1 MDKRIE
7 EYLDSVVP
15 ERLSKRRKMLIR
27 EEMQNHISD
36 HIEFYTEIG
45 YGEDESVEK
54 ALADMGDDGGVTEMI
69 KKDFEKV
76 YGEKIWMPILA
87 FVLTAAVIIAAMSCG
102 VWILSADSKGSPET
116 AEIFASFAIILAF
129 SFALAVAYRKGFK
142 KTLLAIGIPNLLFG
156 ATLISSGYSQPAIY
170 ALISDIGF
178 LLEKTTPLITYKF
191 ASEQELVNEYISFIA
206 GIVLDI
212 GLALVS
218 LILFIRLRKKGTPEK
233 KSKKGIIITAS
244 VLCAAAIGLTF
255 MYTGTEEFYRSYKY
269 VMNGKKFET
278 SDGICKQ
285 SEAAFESIDLGMDYN
300 EAVRRLR
307 VQGYM
312 PFDEYRKT
320 QSREMS
326 KRLKYSLG
334 ELELTVTDEGY
345 TVFINPNIFYDDNDI
360 YGRNGSNGFVY
371 LRADSDGCVE
381 SKGVGSGAAV
391 KDKYGYVPDHHS
403 GGSGGRDCYHNFK
416 TVRAGD
422 SRDEVMKKLAGEDG
436 DIFAR
441 FLTLKNGEENEYCRV
456 SHAGRGSP
464 DEIYYPV
471 VAELWFENGKL
482 SDAKLYCLGEYVY
495 NETRV
500 YELQK

>member
-7 EYLDSVVP
+7 EYLDSVIP
-15 ERLSKRRKMLIR
+15 EKLSKRRQKLIR
-27 EEMQNHISD
+27 EELRDHISD

-45 YGEDESVEK
+45 YSEDESIQK

-87 FVLTAAVIIAAMSCG
+87 FVLTTLVIMSAMFGG
-102 VWILSADSKGSPET
+102 VWIVSADSKGSPET

-156 ATLISSGYSQPAIY
+156 ATLISSGYTQPAIY
-170 ALISDIGF
+170 ALVCDICF
-178 LLEKTTPLITYKF
+178 MLEKTTPLITYKF
-191 ASEQELVNEYISFIA
+191 ASEQELVGEYIAYAA
-206 GIVLDI
+206 GVAADI
-212 GLALVS
+212 GFALAA
-218 LILFIRLRKKGTPEK
+218 LILFIKLRKKGTPEK

-255 MYTGTEEFYRSYKY
+255 MYTGTEKFYRSYKY

-345 TVFINPNIFYDDNDI
+345 TVFINPNVFYDYSGID
-360 YGRNGSNGFVY
+360 GRNYSNGFVY
-371 LRADSDGCVE
+371 IRADSDGCIE
-381 SKGVGSGAAV
+381 SKGVGSGT
-391 KDKYGYVPDHHS
+391 KPGD
-403 GGSGGRDCYHNFK
+403 GSYSVTFSSDDN
-416 TVRAGD
+416 
-422 SRDEVMKKLAGEDG
+422 SDG
-436 DIFAR
+436 ITEGIVENCSVSSKF
-441 FLTLKNGEENEYCRV
+441 FTLKDGVTTRKYV
-456 SHAGRGSP
+456 VTPGRP
-464 DEIYYPV
+464 YRIEDM
-471 VAELWFENGKL
+471 L
-482 SDAKLYCLGEYVY
+482 
-495 NETRV
+495 
-500 YELQK
+500 

>member
-7 EYLDSVVP
+7 SYLDSVIP
-15 ERLSKRRKMLIR
+15 EKLSKRRQKLIR
-27 EEMQNHISD
+27 EELRDHISD
-36 HIEFYTEIG
+36 HIDFYTEIG
-45 YGEDESVEK
+45 YSEDESIQK
-54 ALADMGDDGGVTEMI
+54 ALADMGDDGGVTAMV

-87 FVLTAAVIIAAMSCG
+87 FVLTTAVIMTAMSCG

-156 ATLISSGYSQPAIY
+156 ATLISSGYTQPAIY
-170 ALISDIGF
+170 ALVCDICF
-178 LLEKTTPLITYKF
+178 MLEKTTPLITYKF

-218 LILFIRLRKKGTPEK
+218 LILFIKLRKKGTPEK

-255 MYTGTEEFYRSYKY
+255 MYTGTEKFYRSYKY

-285 SEAAFESIDLGMDYN
+285 SEAVFDSIELGMSYD
-300 EAVRRLR
+300 EAKLKLR

-312 PFDEYRKT
+312 PFDEYCET
-320 QSREMS
+320 QSGGMR
-326 KRLKYSLG
+326 KRLKYSLN
-334 ELELTVTDEGY
+334 ELNLAVTDEGY
-345 TVFINPNIFYDDNDI
+345 TVFVNPNVFYDYSGID
-360 YGRNGSNGFVY
+360 GRNYSNGFVY
-371 LRADSDGCVE
+371 IRADSDGCIE
-381 SKGVGSGAAV
+381 SKGVGSGT
-391 KDKYGYVPDHHS
+391 KPGD
-403 GGSGGRDCYHNFK
+403 GSYSVTFSSDDN
-416 TVRAGD
+416 
-422 SRDEVMKKLAGEDG
+422 SDG
-436 DIFAR
+436 ITEGIVENCSVSSKF
-441 FLTLKNGEENEYCRV
+441 FTLKDGVTTRKYV
-456 SHAGRGSP
+456 VTPGRP
-464 DEIYYPV
+464 YRIEDM
-471 VAELWFENGKL
+471 L
-482 SDAKLYCLGEYVY
+482 
-495 NETRV
+495 
-500 YELQK
+500 

>member
-7 EYLDSVVP
+7 SYLDSVIP
-15 ERLSKRRKMLIR
+15 EKLSKRRQKLIR
-27 EEMQNHISD
+27 EELRDHISD
-36 HIEFYTEIG
+36 HIDFYTEIG
-45 YGEDESVEK
+45 YSEDESIQK
-54 ALADMGDDGGVTEMI
+54 ALADMGDDGGVTAMV

-87 FVLTAAVIIAAMSCG
+87 FVLTTLVIMSAMFGG
-102 VWILSADSKGSPET
+102 VWIVSGDSKGSPQAYEV
-116 AEIFASFAIILAF
+116 FLSFAIILVM
-129 SFALAVAYRKGFK
+129 SFAMVFAYRKGLK
-142 KTLLAIGIPNLLFG
+142 KTLLAIGIPN
-156 ATLISSGYSQPAIY
+156 

-255 MYTGTEEFYRSYKY
+255 MYTGTEKFYRSYKY

-307 VQGYM
+307 VHGYM

-403 GGSGGRDCYHNFK
+403 GGSGGRSCYQNFK
-416 TVRAGD
+416 TVRVGD
-422 SRDEVMKKLAGEDG
+422 RKDEVMKKLAGEDG

-495 NETRV
+495 GRQRV
-500 YELQK
+500 YELEK

>member
-7 EYLDSVVP
+7 SYLDSVIP
-15 ERLSKRRKMLIR
+15 EKLSKRRQKLIR
-27 EEMQNHISD
+27 EELRDHISD
-36 HIEFYTEIG
+36 HIDFYTEIG
-45 YGEDESVEK
+45 YSEDESIQK

-87 FVLTAAVIIAAMSCG
+87 FVLTTLVIMSAMFGG
-102 VWILSADSKGSPET
+102 VWIVSGDSKGSPET

-156 ATLISSGYSQPAIY
+156 ATLISSGYTQPAIY
-170 ALISDIGF
+170 ALICDICF
-178 LLEKTTPLITYKF
+178 MLEKLTPLITYKF
-191 ASEQELVNEYISFIA
+191 ASEQELVGEYIAYAA
-206 GIVLDI
+206 GVAADI
-212 GLALVS
+212 GFALAA
-218 LILFIRLRKKGTPEK
+218 LILFIKLRKKGTPEK

-255 MYTGTEEFYRSYKY
+255 MYTGTEKFYRSYKY

-320 QSREMS
+320 QSWGMR
-326 KRLKYSLG
+326 KRLKYSLN
-334 ELELTVTDEGY
+334 ELDLAVTDEGY

-371 LRADSDGCVE
+371 LRADSDGCIE
-381 SKGVGSGAAV
+381 SKGVGSGT
-391 KDKYGYVPDHHS
+391 KPGD
-403 GGSGGRDCYHNFK
+403 GSYSVTFSSDDN
-416 TVRAGD
+416 
-422 SRDEVMKKLAGEDG
+422 SDG
-436 DIFAR
+436 ITEGIVENCSVSSKF
-441 FLTLKNGEENEYCRV
+441 FTLKDGVTTRKYV
-456 SHAGRGSP
+456 VTPGRP
-464 DEIYYPV
+464 YRIEDM
-471 VAELWFENGKL
+471 L
-482 SDAKLYCLGEYVY
+482 
-495 NETRV
+495 
-500 YELQK
+500 

>member
-7 EYLDSVVP
+7 SYLDSVIP
-15 ERLSKRRKMLIR
+15 EKLSKRRQKLIR
-27 EEMQNHISD
+27 EALRDHISD
-36 HIEFYTEIG
+36 HIDFYTEIG
-45 YGEDESVEK
+45 YSEDESIQK
-54 ALADMGDDGGVTEMI
+54 ALADMGDDGGVTAMV

-87 FVLTAAVIIAAMSCG
+87 FVLTTAVIMTAMSCG

-156 ATLISSGYSQPAIY
+156 ATLISSGYTQPAIY
-170 ALISDIGF
+170 ALVCDICF
-178 LLEKTTPLITYKF
+178 MLEKLTPLITYKF
-191 ASEQELVNEYISFIA
+191 ASEQELVGEYIAYVA
-206 GIVLDI
+206 GVAADI
-212 GLALVS
+212 GFALAALV
-218 LILFIRLRKKGTPEK
+218 LFIKLREKGTPEK

-285 SEAAFESIDLGMDYN
+285 SEAAFDSIELGMSYD
-300 EAVRRLR
+300 EAKLKLR

-312 PFDEYRKT
+312 PFDEYCET

-345 TVFINPNIFYDDNDI
+345 TVFINPNIFYDYSGID
-360 YGRNGSNGFVY
+360 GRNYSNGFVY

-381 SKGVGSGAAV
+381 SKGVGSGT
-391 KDKYGYVPDHHS
+391 KPGD
-403 GGSGGRDCYHNFK
+403 GSYSVTFSSDDN
-416 TVRAGD
+416 
-422 SRDEVMKKLAGEDG
+422 SDG
-436 DIFAR
+436 ITEGIVENCSVSSKF
-441 FLTLKNGEENEYCRV
+441 FTLKDGVTTRKYV
-456 SHAGRGSP
+456 VTPGRP
-464 DEIYYPV
+464 YRIEDM
-471 VAELWFENGKL
+471 L
-482 SDAKLYCLGEYVY
+482 
-495 NETRV
+495 
-500 YELQK
+500 

>member
-7 EYLDSVVP
+7 SYLDSVIP
-15 ERLSKRRKMLIR
+15 EKLSKRRQKLIR
-27 EEMQNHISD
+27 EELRDHISD
-36 HIEFYTEIG
+36 HIDFYTEIG
-45 YGEDESVEK
+45 YSEDESIQK
-54 ALADMGDDGGVTEMI
+54 ALADMGDDGGVTAMV

-87 FVLTAAVIIAAMSCG
+87 FVLTMLMLFAAIYCG
-102 VWILSADSKGSPET
+102 VWILSADSKGSPSVFEV
-116 AEIFASFAIILAF
+116 IASFAIILVM
-129 SFALAVAYRKGFK
+129 SFAMVFAYRKGLK

-156 ATLISSGYSQPAIY
+156 ATLFFSGYSQPAIY

-218 LILFIRLRKKGTPEK
+218 LILFIKLRKKGAPEK
-233 KSKKGIIITAS
+233 SGKKGIIITAS
-244 VLCAAAIGLTF
+244 VLCATAIGLTF
-255 MYTGTEEFYRSYKY
+255 MYTGTEKFYRSYKY

-285 SEAAFESIDLGMDYN
+285 SEAAFDSIELGMSYD
-300 EAVRRLR
+300 EAKLKLR

-312 PFDEYRKT
+312 PFDEYCET

-381 SKGVGSGAAV
+381 AKGVGSGAAV

-456 SHAGRGSP
+456 SHAGSCGS
-464 DEIYYPV
+464 DEIYCPV
-471 VAELWFENGKL
+471 VVEIWFENEKL
-482 SDAKLYCLGEYVY
+482 SDAKLYVLDEFVY
-495 NETRV
+495 GRQRV
-500 YELQK
+500 YELEK

>member
-7 EYLDSVVP
+7 SYLDSVIP
-15 ERLSKRRKMLIR
+15 EKLSKRRQKLIR
-27 EEMQNHISD
+27 EELRDHISD
-36 HIEFYTEIG
+36 HIDFYTEIG
-45 YGEDESVEK
+45 YSEDESIQK
-54 ALADMGDDGGVTEMI
+54 ALADMGDDGGVTAMV

-87 FVLTAAVIIAAMSCG
+87 FVLTTLVIMSAMFGG

-142 KTLLAIGIPNLLFG
+142 KTLLAIGIPNLLSG
-156 ATLISSGYSQPAIY
+156 ATVLYSGYSQPAIY

-255 MYTGTEEFYRSYKY
+255 MYTGTEKFYRSYKY

-285 SEAAFESIDLGMDYN
+285 SEAAFDSIELGMSYD
-300 EAVRRLR
+300 EAKLKLR

-312 PFDEYRKT
+312 PFDEYCET

-381 SKGVGSGAAV
+381 SKGVGSGT
-391 KDKYGYVPDHHS
+391 KPGD
-403 GGSGGRDCYHNFK
+403 GSYSVTFSSDDN
-416 TVRAGD
+416 
-422 SRDEVMKKLAGEDG
+422 SDG
-436 DIFAR
+436 ITEGIVENCSVSSKF
-441 FLTLKNGEENEYCRV
+441 FTLKDGVTTRKYV
-456 SHAGRGSP
+456 VTPGRP
-464 DEIYYPV
+464 YRIEDM
-471 VAELWFENGKL
+471 L
-482 SDAKLYCLGEYVY
+482 
-495 NETRV
+495 
-500 YELQK
+500 

>member
-7 EYLDSVVP
+7 DYLDSVVP

-87 FVLTAAVIIAAMSCG
+87 FVLTILVIFTAVSCG
-102 VWILSADSKGSPET
+102 IFVTMVESKGSPQAYEVFVSFV
-116 AEIFASFAIILAF
+116 IVFAMSL
-129 SFALAVAYRKGFK
+129 ALAVIYRKGLK
-142 KTLLAIGIPNLLFG
+142 KTLLAMGIAHLLSG
-156 ATLISSGYSQPAIY
+156 ATVLYSGYSQPAIY

-212 GLALVS
+212 GLALAA
-218 LILFIRLRKKGTPEK
+218 LILFIKLRKKGTPEK

-244 VLCAAAIGLTF
+244 ILCAAAIGLTF

-334 ELELTVTDEGY
+334 ELELTVTDERY

-371 LRADSDGCVE
+371 LRADFDGCVE
-381 SKGVGSGAAV
+381 SKGVGGGAAV
-391 KDKYGYVPDHHS
+391 KDKYGYVPNHHS

-441 FLTLKNGEENEYCRV
+441 FLTLKNGEESEYCRV
-456 SHAGRGSP
+456 SHAGKGSP

>member
-27 EEMQNHISD
+27 EELRDHISD
-36 HIEFYTEIG
+36 HIDFYTEIG
-45 YGEDESVEK
+45 YSEDESIQK
-54 ALADMGDDGGVTEMI
+54 ALADMGDDGGVTAMV

-87 FVLTAAVIIAAMSCG
+87 FVLTILVIFTAVSCG
-102 VWILSADSKGSPET
+102 IFVTMVESKGSPQAYEVFVSFV
-116 AEIFASFAIILAF
+116 IVFAMSL
-129 SFALAVAYRKGFK
+129 ALAVIYRKGLK
-142 KTLLAIGIPNLLFG
+142 KTLLAMGIAHLLSG
-156 ATLISSGYSQPAIY
+156 ATVLYSGYSQPTIY

-178 LLEKTTPLITYKF
+178 LLEKTTSLITYKF
-191 ASEQELVNEYISFIA
+191 ASEQELVNEYTSFIA

-218 LILFIRLRKKGTPEK
+218 LILFIKLRKKGAPEK

-456 SHAGRGSP
+456 SHAGRGAP

>member
-7 EYLDSVVP
+7 DYLDSVVP

-27 EEMQNHISD
+27 EELQNHILD

-45 YGEDESVEK
+45 YSEDESIQK

-87 FVLTAAVIIAAMSCG
+87 FVLTMLMLFAAIYCG
-102 VWILSADSKGSPET
+102 VWILSADSKGSPGVFEV
-116 AEIFASFAIILAF
+116 IASFAIILVM
-129 SFALAVAYRKGFK
+129 SFAMVFAYRKGLK

-156 ATLISSGYSQPAIY
+156 ATLISSGYTQPAIY
-170 ALISDIGF
+170 ALVCDICF
-178 LLEKTTPLITYKF
+178 MLEKLTPLITYKF
-191 ASEQELVNEYISFIA
+191 ASEQELVSEYIAYAA
-206 GIVLDI
+206 GVATDI
-212 GLALVS
+212 GFALAALV
-218 LILFIRLRKKGTPEK
+218 LFIKLRKKGTPEK

-255 MYTGTEEFYRSYKY
+255 MYTGTEKFYRSYKY

-381 SKGVGSGAAV
+381 SKGVGSGT
-391 KDKYGYVPDHHS
+391 KPGD
-403 GGSGGRDCYHNFK
+403 GSYTATFSSDDN
-416 TVRAGD
+416 
-422 SRDEVMKKLAGEDG
+422 SDG
-436 DIFAR
+436 ITEGIVENCSVSSKF
-441 FLTLKNGEENEYCRV
+441 FTLKDGVTIRKYV
-456 SHAGRGSP
+456 VTPGRP
-464 DEIYYPV
+464 YRMEDM
-471 VAELWFENGKL
+471 L
-482 SDAKLYCLGEYVY
+482 
-495 NETRV
+495 
-500 YELQK
+500 

>member
-7 EYLDSVVP
+7 DYLDSVVP

-27 EEMQNHISD
+27 EELRDHISD
-36 HIEFYTEIG
+36 HIDFYTEIG
-45 YGEDESVEK
+45 YSEDESIQK
-54 ALADMGDDGGVTEMI
+54 ALADMGDDGGVTAMV

-87 FVLTAAVIIAAMSCG
+87 FVLTILVIFTAVSCG
-102 VWILSADSKGSPET
+102 IFVTMVESKGSPQAYEVFVSFV
-116 AEIFASFAIILAF
+116 IVFAMSL
-129 SFALAVAYRKGFK
+129 ALAAIYRKGLK
-142 KTLLAIGIPNLLFG
+142 KTLLAMGIAHLLSG
-156 ATLISSGYSQPAIY
+156 ATVLYSGYSQPAIY

-255 MYTGTEEFYRSYKY
+255 MYTGTEKFYRSYKY
-269 VMNGKKFET
+269 VMNGYKFET

-403 GGSGGRDCYHNFK
+403 GGSGGRSCYQNFK
-416 TVRAGD
+416 TVRVGD
-422 SRDEVMKKLAGEDG
+422 RKDEVMKKLAGENG
-436 DIFAR
+436 DVFAK
-441 FLTLKNGEENEYCRV
+441 FVTLKNGEENEYCRV
-456 SHAGRGSP
+456 SHAGRGEP

-500 YELQK
+500 YEIQK

>member
-7 EYLDSVVP
+7 SYLDSVIP
-15 ERLSKRRKMLIR
+15 EKLSKRRQKLIR
-27 EEMQNHISD
+27 EELRDHISD

-45 YGEDESVEK
+45 YSEDESIQK
-54 ALADMGDDGGVTEMI
+54 ALADMGDDGGVTAMV

-87 FVLTAAVIIAAMSCG
+87 FVLTTLVIMSAMFGG
-102 VWILSADSKGSPET
+102 VWIVSGDSKGSPQAYEV
-116 AEIFASFAIILAF
+116 FLSFAIILVM
-129 SFALAVAYRKGFK
+129 SFAMVFAYRKGLK

-156 ATLISSGYSQPAIY
+156 ATLFFSGYSQPAIY

-255 MYTGTEEFYRSYKY
+255 MYTGTEKFYRSYTY

-403 GGSGGRDCYHNFK
+403 GGSGGRSCYQNFK
-416 TVRAGD
+416 TVRVGD
-422 SRDEVMKKLAGEDG
+422 RKDEVMKKLAGENG
-436 DIFAR
+436 DVFAK
-441 FLTLKNGEENEYCRV
+441 FVTLKNGEENEYCRV
-456 SHAGRGSP
+456 SHAGRGEP

-500 YELQK
+500 YEIQK

>member
-7 EYLDSVVP
+7 SYLDSVIP
-15 ERLSKRRKMLIR
+15 EKLSKRRQKLIR
-27 EEMQNHISD
+27 EELRDHISD
-36 HIEFYTEIG
+36 HIDFYTEIG
-45 YGEDESVEK
+45 YSEDESIQK
-54 ALADMGDDGGVTEMI
+54 ALADMGDDGGVTAMV

-87 FVLTAAVIIAAMSCG
+87 FVLTTLVIMSAMFGG
-102 VWILSADSKGSPET
+102 VWIVSGDSKGSPQAYEV
-116 AEIFASFAIILAF
+116 FLSFAIILVM
-129 SFALAVAYRKGFK
+129 SFAMVFAYRKGLK

-156 ATLISSGYSQPAIY
+156 ATLFFSGYSQPAIY

-255 MYTGTEEFYRSYKY
+255 MYTGTEKFYRSYKY

-285 SEAAFESIDLGMDYN
+285 SEAAFDSIELGMSYD
-300 EAVRRLR
+300 EAKLKLR

-416 TVRAGD
+416 TVHAGD

-456 SHAGRGSP
+456 SHAGRGEP

-482 SDAKLYCLGEYVY
+482 SDAKLYCLSEYVY
-495 NETRV
+495 GRQRV
-500 YELQK
+500 YELEK

>member
-7 EYLDSVVP
+7 SYLDSVIP
-15 ERLSKRRKMLIR
+15 EKLSKRRQKLIR
-27 EEMQNHISD
+27 EELRDHISD
-36 HIEFYTEIG
+36 HIDFYTEIG
-45 YGEDESVEK
+45 YSEDESIQK
-54 ALADMGDDGGVTEMI
+54 ALADMGDDGGVTAMV

-87 FVLTAAVIIAAMSCG
+87 FVLTMLMLFAAIYCG
-102 VWILSADSKGSPET
+102 VWILSADSKGSPG
-116 AEIFASFAIILAF
+116 IFEVIASFAIILVM
-129 SFALAVAYRKGFK
+129 SFAMVFAYRKGLK

-156 ATLISSGYSQPAIY
+156 ATLISSGYTQPAIY
-170 ALISDIGF
+170 ALVCDICF
-178 LLEKTTPLITYKF
+178 MLEKLTPLITYKF
-191 ASEQELVNEYISFIA
+191 ASEQELVSEYIAYAA
-206 GIVLDI
+206 GVATDI
-212 GLALVS
+212 GFALAALV
-218 LILFIRLRKKGTPEK
+218 LFIKLRKKGTPKK

-255 MYTGTEEFYRSYKY
+255 MYTGTEKFYRSYKY

-307 VQGYM
+307 IQGYM

-381 SKGVGSGAAV
+381 SKGVGSGT
-391 KDKYGYVPDHHS
+391 KPGD
-403 GGSGGRDCYHNFK
+403 GSYSVTFSSDDN
-416 TVRAGD
+416 
-422 SRDEVMKKLAGEDG
+422 SDG
-436 DIFAR
+436 ITEGIVENCSVSSKF
-441 FLTLKNGEENEYCRV
+441 FTLKDGVTIRKYV
-456 SHAGRGSP
+456 VTPGRP
-464 DEIYYPV
+464 YRMEDM
-471 VAELWFENGKL
+471 L
-482 SDAKLYCLGEYVY
+482 
-495 NETRV
+495 
-500 YELQK
+500 

>member
-7 EYLDSVVP
+7 SYLDSVIP
-15 ERLSKRRKMLIR
+15 EKLSKRRQKLIR
-27 EEMQNHISD
+27 EELRDHISD
-36 HIEFYTEIG
+36 HIDFYTEIG
-45 YGEDESVEK
+45 YSEDEGIQK
-54 ALADMGDDGGVTEMI
+54 ALADMGDDGGVTAMV

-87 FVLTAAVIIAAMSCG
+87 FVLTTAVIMTAMSCG

-156 ATLISSGYSQPAIY
+156 ATLISSGYTQPAIY

-191 ASEQELVNEYISFIA
+191 ASEQELVSEYIAYAA
-206 GIVLDI
+206 GVAADI
-212 GLALVS
+212 GFALAA
-218 LILFIRLRKKGTPEK
+218 LILFIKLRKKGTPEK

-255 MYTGTEEFYRSYKY
+255 MYTGTEKFYRSYKY

-326 KRLKYSLG
+326 KRLKYSLN
-334 ELELTVTDEGY
+334 ELDLAVTDEGY
-345 TVFINPNIFYDDNDI
+345 TVFVNPNVFYDYSGID
-360 YGRNGSNGFVY
+360 GRNYSNGFVY
-371 LRADSDGCVE
+371 IRADSDGCIE
-381 SKGVGSGAAV
+381 SKGVGSGTKPGDGSYSV
-391 KDKYGYVPDHHS
+391 TFSSDDNSDGITEGIVENCSVSSKFFMLKDGVTTRKYVVTP
-403 GGSGGRDCYHNFK
+403 GRPY
-416 TVRAGD
+416 RI
-422 SRDEVMKKLAGEDG
+422 EDM
-436 DIFAR
+436 
-441 FLTLKNGEENEYCRV
+441 L
-456 SHAGRGSP
+456 
-464 DEIYYPV
+464 
-471 VAELWFENGKL
+471 
-482 SDAKLYCLGEYVY
+482 
-495 NETRV
+495 
-500 YELQK
+500 